1 MDSLDLCNGDTA
13 VIDFTTSNGGVDSV
27 TTYSWAVTGDDIGLP
42 TEGIDN
48 ISELVTNST
57 NDILTATIT
66 VTPTYTNDGEPCTGP
81 SEEFTI
87 TVSPTAQVEQ
97 VEDIVVCNGDEVAE
111 IVFSTANE
119 NGTTIYSWTNDNTII
134 GLAASDT
141 GDITTF
147 EADNDTNDPIIANI
161 TVTPSY
167 DAAEELSC
175 PGDSITFT
183 ITVNPTAQVNEIEDI
198 ILCNGVES
206 IPIEFDS
213 KHLLKS
219 LKL

>member
-1 MDSLDLCNGDTA
+1 MSGEGNLPEFTAINDTNDPIEAIVTITPTFTNVGVDCSPPIETFTITVNPTAQVDPVDSLDLCNGDTA

-97 VEDIVVCNGDEVAE
+97 VEDIVVC
-111 IVFSTANE
+111 
-119 NGTTIYSWTNDNTII
+119 
-134 GLAASDT
+134 
-141 GDITTF
+141 
-147 EADNDTNDPIIANI
+147 
-161 TVTPSY
+161 
-167 DAAEELSC
+167 LSL
-175 PGDSITFT
+175 IH
-183 ITVNPTAQVNEIEDI
+183 I
-198 ILCNGVES
+198 
-206 IPIEFDS
+206 
-213 KHLLKS
+213 
-219 LKL
+219 